1 MNRGG
6 AILPTMRKLI
16 ALFSPHCA
24 DRGTL
29 DALHVMIADRG
40 QWLKAHGLFDQIR
53 YKNVKAGRANDKLL
67 QAQYTFEE
75 MCAKTLYDLSGAS
88 TPFDPDSPFWV
99 IPSAIELARELNI
112 DEAEVLRAFAV

>member
-67 QAQYTFEE
+67 QAQYTKEKKS
-75 MCAKTLYDLSGAS
+75 AKTLYDLSGAS

-99 IPSAIELARELNI
+99 
-112 DEAEVLRAFAV
+112 